1 MVVVGR
7 VHNMAAL
14 RDVPRRAR
22 LWVLRIA
29 HIRSRLCMR
38 ADCVE
43 HDKDSMDE
51 DGQERDECMHDK
63 HGRFDQQN
71 EHGEDGDDHVE
82 TGDTRRKN

>member
-1 MVVVGR
+1 
-7 VHNMAAL
+7 
-14 RDVPRRAR
+14 
-22 LWVLRIA
+22 
-29 HIRSRLCMR
+29 MR